1 MDTLQVNIHTFIHTR
16 ILNIKL
22 QRKKKKLSTD
32 KNVDYK
38 NSLHFDNKIASYD
51 LWINIFI
58 KIFFLKRL
66 RLFVVMIYFGKELNI
81 FTPR

>member
-22 QRKKKKLSTD
+22 QRRKKKLSTD

-51 LWINIFI
+51 L
-58 KIFFLKRL
+58 
-66 RLFVVMIYFGKELNI
+66 
-81 FTPR
+81 